1 MQLLAEISVVEWV
14 AGVSSLI
21 VSSLVV
27 ASFLT
32 VAAHIS
38 NPDIHAKKRDIV
50 FSNVCD
56 EKEKGVAAEIEN
68 LKETIT
74 KLDGTVTAGFVAI
87 TAQIQNLRK

>member
-1 MQLLAEISVVEWV
+1 MQLMAEISVVEWV

-38 NPDIHAKKRDIV
+38 NSDIHAKKRDIV
-50 FSNVCD
+50 FSDVCAERENSVKIEITNVKD
-56 EKEKGVAAEIEN
+56 TIGKLEK
-68 LKETIT
+68 
-74 KLDGTVTAGFVAI
+74 TVEAGFVAI
-87 TAQIQNLRK
+87 TTQIQNLKP